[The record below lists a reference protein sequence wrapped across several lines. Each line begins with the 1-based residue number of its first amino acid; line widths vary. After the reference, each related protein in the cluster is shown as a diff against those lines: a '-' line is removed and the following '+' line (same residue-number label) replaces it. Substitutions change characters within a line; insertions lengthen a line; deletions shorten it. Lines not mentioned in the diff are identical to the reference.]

1 MENASKALIIAGSIL
16 IAIMIIS
23 LGIYIFK
30 QYSSFAKE
38 NADLSEQ
45 EISAFNSKITS
56 YLGEG
61 ISGSQVNALLQYCLA
76 NNMSAQQSGETYKC
90 ITVTQNG
97 NILVDGNILVEG
109 TSNKYQKVET
119 GKFYTVEGTSDDNGL
134 ITSITVQ

>member
-45 EISAFNSKITS
+45 EISAFNSKITA

-90 ITVTQNG
+90 IEVTQKNG
-97 NILVDGNILVEG
+97 NILVEKEVEKEGN
-109 TSNKYQKVET
+109 TYQKVTT
-119 GKFYTVEGTSDDNGL
+119 GTFYKVERN
-134 ITSITVQ
+134 IWW

>member
-90 ITVTQNG
+90 IIVRQN
-97 NILVDGNILVEG
+97 GNILVEG
-109 TSNKYQKVET
+109 TSNKYQKVTT
-119 GKFYTVEGTSDDNGL
+119 GTFYKVERN
-134 ITSITVQ
+134 I

>member
-90 ITVTQNG
+90 ITVKQNDVE
-97 NILVDGNILVEG
+97 LVGKD
-109 TSNKYQKVET
+109 SDKYKKVET
-119 GKFYTVEGTSDDNGL
+119 GKFYTVGRN
-134 ITSITVQ
+134 I

>member
-97 NILVDGNILVEG
+97 NILVEKEGN
-109 TSNKYQKVET
+109 TYQKVKT
-119 GKFYTVEGTSDDNGL
+119 GKFYTVGRN
-134 ITSITVQ
+134 I

>member
-76 NNMSAQQSGETYKC
+76 NNMSAQQSGETYKY
-90 ITVTQNG
+90 ITVTQN
-97 NILVDGNILVEG
+97 GNILVEG
-109 TSNKYQKVET
+109 TSNKYQKVKT

>member
-23 LGIYIFK
+23 LGIYILK

-45 EISAFNSKITS
+45 EISAFNSKITA

-90 ITVTQNG
+90 IEVTQKNG
-97 NILVDGNILVEG
+97 NILVEKEVEKEGN
-109 TSNKYQKVET
+109 TYQKVTT
-119 GKFYTVEGTSDDNGL
+119 GTFYKVERN
-134 ITSITVQ
+134 I

>member
-90 ITVTQNG
+90 IEVTQNG
-97 NILVDGNILVEG
+97 NILVEG
-109 TSNKYQKVET
+109 TSDKYKKVET

-134 ITSITVQ
+134 INSITVQ

>member
-45 EISAFNSKITS
+45 EISAFNSKITA

-90 ITVTQNG
+90 IEVTQKNG
-97 NILVDGNILVEG
+97 NILVEKEGNTYKKVTTG
-109 TSNKYQKVET
+109 TFYKVER
-119 GKFYTVEGTSDDNGL
+119 N
-134 ITSITVQ
+134 I

>member
-30 QYSSFAKE
+30 QYSSFTKE

-45 EISAFNSKITS
+45 EISAFNSKITA

-90 ITVTQNG
+90 ITVKQNDDE
-97 NILVDGNILVEG
+97 LVGKNSD
-109 TSNKYQKVET
+109 KYKKVET
-119 GKFYTVEGTSDDNGL
+119 GKFYTVGRN
-134 ITSITVQ
+134 I

>member
-90 ITVTQNG
+90 ITVKQNDVE
-97 NILVDGNILVEG
+97 LVGKNSD
-109 TSNKYQKVET
+109 KYKKVET
-119 GKFYTVEGTSDDNGL
+119 RKFYTVGRN
-134 ITSITVQ
+134 I

>member
-90 ITVTQNG
+90 IEVTQKNG
-97 NILVDGNILVEG
+97 NILVEKEVEKEGN
-109 TSNKYQKVET
+109 TYQKVTT
-119 GKFYTVEGTSDDNGL
+119 GTFYKVERN
-134 ITSITVQ
+134 I

>member
-90 ITVTQNG
+90 ITVTQKTNKT
-97 NILVDGNILVEG
+97 NKDELVGKNSD
-109 TSNKYQKVET
+109 KYKKVET
-119 GKFYTVEGTSDDNGL
+119 GKFYTVEGTSNDNGL

>member
-90 ITVTQNG
+90 ITVEQNDVE
-97 NILVDGNILVEG
+97 LVGKNSD
-109 TSNKYQKVET
+109 KYTKVET
-119 GKFYTVEGTSDDNGL
+119 GKFYTVGRN
-134 ITSITVQ
+134 I

>member
-45 EISAFNSKITS
+45 EISAFNSKITA

-90 ITVTQNG
+90 ITVKQNDDE
-97 NILVDGNILVEG
+97 LVGKNSD
-109 TSNKYQKVET
+109 KYKKVKT
-119 GKFYTVEGTSDDNGL
+119 GKFYTVGRN
-134 ITSITVQ
+134 I

>member
-30 QYSSFAKE
+30 QYSSFTKE

-45 EISAFNSKITS
+45 EISAFNSKITA

-90 ITVTQNG
+90 ITVKQNDDE
-97 NILVDGNILVEG
+97 LVGINSD
-109 TSNKYQKVET
+109 KYKKVET
-119 GKFYTVEGTSDDNGL
+119 GKFYTVGRN
-134 ITSITVQ
+134 I

>member
-90 ITVTQNG
+90 ITVTQEPN
-97 NILVDGNILVEG
+97 NDELVGKNSDKYTKVTTG
-109 TSNKYQKVET
+109 TFYKVNR
-119 GKFYTVEGTSDDNGL
+119 K
-134 ITSITVQ
+134 I

>member
-30 QYSSFAKE
+30 QYSSFTKE

-45 EISAFNSKITS
+45 EISAFNSKITA

-90 ITVTQNG
+90 ITVKQNDDEFVG
-97 NILVDGNILVEG
+97 KNSD
-109 TSNKYQKVET
+109 KYKKVET
-119 GKFYTVEGTSDDNGL
+119 GKFYTVGRN
-134 ITSITVQ
+134 I

>member
-45 EISAFNSKITS
+45 EISAFNSKITA

-76 NNMSAQQSGETYKC
+76 NNMSANSSGETYKY
-90 ITVTQNG
+90 ITVSKDSVT
-97 NILVDGNILVEG
+97 LVGLNNDGTIMN
-109 TSNKYQKVET
+109 NYKKVET
-119 GKFYTVEGTSDDNGL
+119 GKFYTVGRN
-134 ITSITVQ
+134 I

>member
-45 EISAFNSKITS
+45 EISAFNSKITA

-90 ITVTQNG
+90 IEVTQKNG
-97 NILVDGNILVEG
+97 NILVEKEVEKEGN
-109 TSNKYQKVET
+109 TYQKVTT
-119 GKFYTVEGTSDDNGL
+119 GTFYKVERN
-134 ITSITVQ
+134 I

>member
-90 ITVTQNG
+90 IEVKQKNG
-97 NILVDGNILVEG
+97 NILDDILVEKEG
-109 TSNKYQKVET
+109 NTYQKVKT
-119 GKFYTVEGTSDDNGL
+119 GKFYTVGRN
-134 ITSITVQ
+134 I

>member
-45 EISAFNSKITS
+45 EISAFNSKITA

-90 ITVTQNG
+90 ITVKQNDVE
-97 NILVDGNILVEG
+97 LVGKNSD
-109 TSNKYQKVET
+109 KYKKVET
-119 GKFYTVEGTSDDNGL
+119 GKFYTVERN
-134 ITSITVQ
+134 I

>member
-90 ITVTQNG
+90 ITVTQITN
-97 NILVDGNILVEG
+97 NDELVGKNSDKYTKVTTG
-109 TSNKYQKVET
+109 TFYKV
-119 GKFYTVEGTSDDNGL
+119 KRK
-134 ITSITVQ
+134 I

>member
-30 QYSSFAKE
+30 QYSSFTKE

-45 EISAFNSKITS
+45 EISAFNSKITA

-90 ITVTQNG
+90 ITVTKESST
-97 NILVDGNILVEG
+97 LVEG
-109 TSNKYQKVET
+109 TSNNYIKVTT
-119 GKFYTVEGTSDDNGL
+119 GKFYKVERK
-134 ITSITVQ
+134 I

>member
-90 ITVTQNG
+90 ITVKQNDDE
-97 NILVDGNILVEG
+97 LVGKNSD
-109 TSNKYQKVET
+109 KYKKVET
-119 GKFYTVEGTSDDNGL
+119 GKFYTVGRN
-134 ITSITVQ
+134 I

>member
-45 EISAFNSKITS
+45 EISAFNSKITA

-76 NNMSAQQSGETYKC
+76 NNMSAQQSEETYKC
-90 ITVTQNG
+90 ITVKQNDVE
-97 NILVDGNILVEG
+97 LVGKNSD
-109 TSNKYQKVET
+109 KYKKVET
-119 GKFYTVEGTSDDNGL
+119 GKFYTVGRN
-134 ITSITVQ
+134 I

>member
-97 NILVDGNILVEG
+97 NILVEG
-109 TSNKYQKVET
+109 KSNKYQKVET

>member
-90 ITVTQNG
+90 IEVTQKNG
-97 NILVDGNILVEG
+97 NILVEKEVEKEGN
-109 TSNKYQKVET
+109 TYQKVTT
-119 GKFYTVEGTSDDNGL
+119 GTFYKVERN
-134 ITSITVQ
+134 IWW

>member
-90 ITVTQNG
+90 ITVTQITN
-97 NILVDGNILVEG
+97 NDELVGKNSD
-109 TSNKYQKVET
+109 KYKKVET
-119 GKFYTVEGTSDDNGL
+119 GKFYTVEGTSDNNGL
-134 ITSITVQ
+134 ITDIKVH

>member
-56 YLGEG
+56 YLGKG

-90 ITVTQNG
+90 ITVTQKTN
-97 NILVDGNILVEG
+97 NDELVGKNSD
-109 TSNKYQKVET
+109 KYKKVET
-119 GKFYTVEGTSDDNGL
+119 GKFYTVEGKSGDNGL

>member
-30 QYSSFAKE
+30 QYSSFTKE

-45 EISAFNSKITS
+45 EISAFNSKITA

-90 ITVTQNG
+90 IEVTQKNG
-97 NILVDGNILVEG
+97 NILVEKEVEKEG
-109 TSNKYQKVET
+109 STYQKVTT
-119 GKFYTVEGTSDDNGL
+119 GKFYTVGRN
-134 ITSITVQ
+134 I